1 MMEKM
6 LVEPSV
12 VDANRIWRTDVG
24 KREAGR
30 ASTFHRL

>member
-6 LVEPSV
+6 LMEPFV
-12 VDANRIWRTDVG
+12 VDANRMRTDVG